1 MTSEWS
7 ADAQQAQRLHS
18 ECTTRAQRLT
28 HEKPMNL
35 VPVRP
40 PGPNARKARAFAAD
54 ILRLRSQGYTFEA
67 IREALAG
74 AGVHVSNSTVQ
85 REAARAA
92 RQPPVITSMAT
103 APPDA
108 NPAAKR
114 AGSEATVQD
123 RVREALSPPAPPA
136 AQGTSAPSTF
146 ANGPSGKDVAEAFMS
161 TQITNPV
168 VRAKEQR

>member
-1 MTSEWS
+1 
-7 ADAQQAQRLHS
+7 
-18 ECTTRAQRLT
+18 
-28 HEKPMNL
+28 MNL

-40 PGPNARKARAFAAD
+40 PGPNARKARAFSAD
-54 ILRLRSQGYTFEA
+54 ILLLRSQGYTFEA

-92 RQPPVITSMAT
+92 QHPQAVISAVTHLHAV
-103 APPDA
+103 D
-108 NPAAKR
+108 PAAQR
-114 AGSEATVQD
+114 AGSETIVHAKG
-123 RVREALSPPAPPA
+123 REAPVPPALSRAP
-136 AQGTSAPSTF
+136 GDSAPRTF

>member
-1 MTSEWS
+1 MHS
-7 ADAQQAQRLHS
+7 ARTAN
-18 ECTTRAQRLT
+18 AQRLT

-40 PGPNARKARAFAAD
+40 PGPNARKARTYAAD
-54 ILRLRSQGYTFEA
+54 ILRLRAQGYTFEA

-74 AGVHVSNSTVQ
+74 AGVQVSNSTVQ

-92 RQPPVITSMAT
+92 RHPPVITSTNT

-108 NPAAKR
+108 NPAAHG
-114 AGSEATVQD
+114 AGSEATV
-123 RVREALSPPAPPA
+123 RAKVREAPPRPAPP
-136 AQGTSAPSTF
+136 SAPGDSGPSLF
-146 ANGPSGKDVAEAFMS
+146 ANGPSGKDVAEAYMS

-168 VRAKEQR
+168 VRAKEQA